1 MISTHKTVEPAIL
14 YLGTPV
20 ILNSTLNPDC
30 SCNLAPISSV
40 FWLGWRAMLG
50 FEAVSQTAQNIIRT
64 GECVINL
71 PSQDQ
76 VDCINRLSR
85 TTGSNPVPAG
95 KALRGYRYEADKFGI
110 AGLTPMAS
118 ETVAPPRVLECPIQL
133 EATFVRAHSVM
144 ADEYDYAQHERSK
157 ECTLEGITCL
167 EVRIQRVHVVPSLLM
182 SHDQNRIDPD
192 LWRPMIMSFCRYYGL
207 GPEIAHSK
215 LAEIPEAQYRSP
227 DVDRANR
234 ARRRTNGSSAACHNQ
249 TSLSPDTN

>member
-1 MISTHKTVEPAIL
+1 MTQTHKTVEPAIL

-20 ILNSTLNPDC
+20 ILNSTLNPDG
-30 SCNLAPISSV
+30 SPNLAPISSV

-95 KALRGYRYEADKFGI
+95 KA
-110 AGLTPMAS
+110 
-118 ETVAPPRVLECPIQL
+118 PPRVLECPIQL
-133 EATFVRAHSVM
+133 EATLVRVHSVM
-144 ADEYDYAQHERSK
+144 SDDYDYAQHERSK

-167 EVRIQRVHVVPSLLM
+167 EVRIQRVHVAPSLLM
-182 SHDQNRIDPD
+182 PDDQNRIDPD
-192 LWRPMIMSFCRYYGL
+192 LWRPIIMSFCRYYGL

-215 LAEIPEAQYRSP
+215 LAEIPESQYRSP
-227 DVDRANR
+227 DVDRAR
-234 ARRRTNGSSAACHNQ
+234 LATMQTRVTGSKAA
-249 TSLSPDTN
+249 

>member
-1 MISTHKTVEPAIL
+1 MTATHKTVEPAIL

-20 ILNSTLNPDC
+20 IINSTLNPDG
-30 SCNLAPISSV
+30 SYNIAPISSV

-50 FEAVSQTAQNIIRT
+50 FEAVSQTARNIIRT

-71 PSQDQ
+71 PSHDQ

-95 KALRGYRYEADKFGI
+95 KALRGYRHAADKFGI
-110 AGLTPMAS
+110 AGLTPIAS

-133 EATFVRAHSVM
+133 EATLVRAHSVM
-144 ADEYDYAQHERSK
+144 ADDYDYSQHERSK

-167 EVRIQRVHVVPSLLM
+167 EVRIQRVHVAPSLLAA
-182 SHDQNRIDPD
+182 DDENRIDPD

-227 DVDRANR
+227 DIDRARLAPLQGAR
-234 ARRRTNGSSAACHNQ
+234 AAEKATAQRPKVEVDG
-249 TSLSPDTN
+249 